1 MELIGNAAHFVEIK
15 TFHSYC
21 FDLLGRVGN
30 LEDTKNVVAEATEM
44 INQGE
49 VEPNK
54 IGKTVLVIDEA
65 QDMSTDEYKLV
76 KALMTNNEEM
86 RMIAVGDDD
95 QNIYEFRGSNSEYMH
110 RLTKEP
116 GSKFFEMTENYR
128 SAHHLV
134 NFANEFV
141 KSISKRMKSTPI
153 TSMRKENGWVGVT
166 YYQSKYMYQPLVEEL
181 IQHQANGTSCVLT
194 QTNEEAVILVA
205 LLRKYGI
212 NSKLV
217 QSMDGF
223 RFWNMAEIRYFLRYI
238 DKRAKTP
245 LIPEEL
251 WDDAKHTTFSTY
263 NGSQSLVYVKRCV
276 ELFEQ
281 INKVKYLSDFKEF
294 VFESSVEDFCNVS
307 GTDVVISTIHKAKGK
322 EFDNV
327 YMLISDNY
335 LKDAHLMRR
344 YYVGITRAKNRLS
357 IHTNSN
363 CFNHLN
369 IDQYFIDS
377 KEYAMP
383 EEIVLQLS
391 HKDVYLGFFRKLK
404 REVLALRGGDL
415 LTTPISSCMI
425 H

>member
-1 MELIGNAAHFVEIK
+1 
-15 TFHSYC
+15 
-21 FDLLGRVGN
+21 
-30 LEDTKNVVAEATEM
+30 
-44 INQGE
+44 
-49 VEPNK
+49 
-54 IGKTVLVIDEA
+54 
-65 QDMSTDEYKLV
+65 
-76 KALMTNNEEM
+76 
-86 RMIAVGDDD
+86 MIAVGDDD
-95 QNIYEFRGSNSEYMH
+95 QNIYEFRGSNSEYMY

-128 SAHHLV
+128 SAQHLV
-134 NFANEFV
+134 NFANGFV
-141 KSISKRMKSTPI
+141 KSISKRMKSIPI
-153 TSMRKENGWVGVT
+153 TSIRKENGWVGVT

-181 IQHQANGTSCVLT
+181 VQHQTNGTSCVLT

-238 DKRAKTP
+238 DKRTKTP

-251 WDDAKHTTFSTY
+251 WEDAKHTTFSTY

-294 VFESSVEDFCNVS
+294 IFESSVEDFCDVS

-369 IDQYFIDS
+369 VDQHFIDS

-404 REVLALRGGDL
+404 REVLALRGGDILNYNYFVLYDSLTNKPVAKLSQNMQNTLAEWKEKGYEVKSASVRFVVAWKPKEAPKDEPETAVL
-415 LTTPISSCMI
+415 LADLLLSR
-425 H
+425 